1 VFVSPLYKSPLQL
14 QCGFVRGPQFMI
26 RRKIEQRARYLLLLD
41 DTSERLAL
49 AFALGVFLT
58 LTPFVGLHTI
68 LGLAIAFLFGL
79 NRAAVLFGLFV
90 NNPWT
95 LVPYYSAA
103 SYLGGRLIG
112 FSSGLS
118 LPRFGWSQLWHANF
132 WLQLTHQWRCLM
144 PMALG
149 SAILAVFCAGLSYP
163 LALYAIKRGRAT
175 LGHRSTT

>member
-1 VFVSPLYKSPLQL
+1 
-14 QCGFVRGPQFMI
+14 MI
-26 RRKIEQRARYLLLLD
+26 RRKVEQRARYLLSLD

-90 NNPWT
+90 NNPCT
-95 LVPYYSAA
+95 LVPYYTAA

-112 FSSGLS
+112 LPNGLS
-118 LPRFGWSQLWHANF
+118 LPRFGWPQPWHASF
-132 WLQLTHQWRCLM
+132 WLQLTHQWRYLM

-149 SAILAVFCAGLSYP
+149 SAILAVLCAGISYP
-163 LALYAIKRGRAT
+163 LALYAIRRGRAA
-175 LGHRSTT
+175 LGYKSTP